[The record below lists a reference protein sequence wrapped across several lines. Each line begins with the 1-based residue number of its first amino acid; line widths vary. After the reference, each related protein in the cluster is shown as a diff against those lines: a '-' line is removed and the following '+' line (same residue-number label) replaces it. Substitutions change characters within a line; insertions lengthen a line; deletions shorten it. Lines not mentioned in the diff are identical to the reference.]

1 MGNRVLLVRGG
12 ELPLTSGFGRAH
24 NATVERLQSG
34 LVSGWEILQEVNHAI
49 DDAGAL
55 KRLKRRWFTHPRNV
69 KNTALQTRPDLIHI
83 TDQEQAHLVPK
94 NISCPV
100 VVTVHDLF
108 LIDPKVMQT
117 DWGPIE
123 LGNKNP
129 GIIRSMDISRLK
141 KGLSRADLA
150 ICISE
155 KTATHLAQLMPKI
168 PVQIVPNS
176 VDVKARDPRI
186 HLRERPELDSDSTH
200 LLVVGSEDR
209 RKAIEFVFDVI
220 SELDPETR
228 QNIVIH
234 KVGAESDPRAESR
247 LKERANKLRIR
258 LKWHGRVDEEKLIAL
273 EQHVDALLFP
283 SAAEGFGLPVV
294 EAMASGCPVLVNDL
308 GAQNEHPPDS
318 CILPPFDISSW
329 KNAIMEINTERISQ
343 SSYQRHPREDLIL
356 AASGYSAKQVSNLHS
371 QAYSRALELKK

>member
-34 LVSGWEILQEVNHAI
+34 LVSGWEILQEVNHGI

-69 KNTALQTRPDLIHI
+69 KNTALQTMPDLIHI

-123 LGNKNP
+123 VGNKNP

-141 KGLSRADLA
+141 KGLNRADLA

-186 HLRERPELDSDSTH
+186 HLRKRPELDSDSTH

-258 LKWHGRVDEEKLIAL
+258 LKWHGRVDEEELIAL
-273 EQHVDALLFP
+273 EQHVDRLD
-283 SAAEGFGLPVV
+283 GQNQHKN
-294 EAMASGCPVLVNDL
+294 EA
-308 GAQNEHPPDS
+308 
-318 CILPPFDISSW
+318 
-329 KNAIMEINTERISQ
+329 KNASKT
-343 SSYQRHPREDLIL
+343 DL
-356 AASGYSAKQVSNLHS
+356 
-371 QAYSRALELKK
+371 